1 MNVQLSDNS
10 IESIIVNVFSVD
22 GKLVH
27 QGNYI
32 LDNGNFVL
40 DLNLNNGSYHLVLK
54 QLTTNEII
62 HQQLI
67 IHE

>member
-1 MNVQLSDNS
+1 MNIQLSDYS

-54 QLTTNEII
+54 QLTTNETI

>member
-1 MNVQLSDNS
+1 MNIQLSDNS

-27 QGNYI
+27 HGDYI
-32 LDNGNFVL
+32 LNNGNFVL
-40 DLNLNNGSYHLVLK
+40 DLKLNIGSNHLVLD
-54 QLTTNEII
+54 QLTTNETI

>member
-1 MNVQLSDNS
+1 MNIQLSDYS

-27 QGNYI
+27 HGNYI

-54 QLTTNEII
+54 QLTTNETI

>member
-1 MNVQLSDNS
+1 MNILLSDQRIAS
-10 IESIIVNVFSVD
+10 IFAEVYSVD

-27 QGNYI
+27 HGNYI

-54 QLTTNEII
+54 QLTSNETI

>member
-1 MNVQLSDNS
+1 MNIQLSDNS

-32 LDNGNFVL
+32 LNNGNFVL
-40 DLNLNNGSYHLVLK
+40 DLKLNIGIYHLVLE
-54 QLTTNEII
+54 QLTTNETI